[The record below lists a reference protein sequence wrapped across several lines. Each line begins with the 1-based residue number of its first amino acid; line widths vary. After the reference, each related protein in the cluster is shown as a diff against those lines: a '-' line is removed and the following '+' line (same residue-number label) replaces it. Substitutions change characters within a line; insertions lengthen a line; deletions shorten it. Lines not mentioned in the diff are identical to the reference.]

1 MTERILDKID
11 RLGAEA
17 GILVMT
23 TEIRR
28 FALLIRADML
38 KTMPMPTV
46 PDAIHHTD
54 TSETLE
60 YIQGWN
66 DCRQLMLKMRKP

>member
-1 MTERILDKID
+1 MSERILDKID

-17 GILVMT
+17 GIPVMT

-38 KTMPMPTV
+38 KQWKQE
-46 PDAIHHTD
+46 ARRIHMESKED
-54 TSETLE
+54 
-60 YIQGWN
+60 
-66 DCRQLMLKMRKP
+66 DV

>member
-17 GILVMT
+17 GIQVMT
-23 TEIRR
+23 PEIRR

-38 KTMPMPTV
+38 KTMPTGL
-46 PDAIHHTD
+46 DG
-54 TSETLE
+54 LE
-60 YIQGWN
+60 
-66 DCRQLMLKMRKP
+66 DMSKMSKRPLKEKT

>member
-38 KTMPMPTV
+38 KTMPMPTGM
-46 PDAIHHTD
+46 DDQD
-54 TSETLE
+54 TPADIAEDIRARSKT
-60 YIQGWN
+60 
-66 DCRQLMLKMRKP
+66 

>member
-17 GILVMT
+17 GIQVMT

-38 KTMPMPTV
+38 KTMPMPTGM
-46 PDAIHHTD
+46 DG
-54 TSETLE
+54 LE
-60 YIQGWN
+60 
-66 DCRQLMLKMRKP
+66 DMSKMSKRPLKEKP